1 MAFPVESAGA
11 FRVAFRGRSE
21 LVSPSDRIPRRR
33 SKSLLR
39 GSCDAVLRIVYG
51 ILPRSY
57 PNASGTLR
65 SALSSTT
72 SPFTGSSTMHCNVL
86 DSPCFQIGRDSRD
99 HTFSA
104 EAAPERIFRPTPF
117 PPRPLTTSS
126 HTRPHTHPPHPL
138 PTLLPDARPKRASV
152 GILTS
157 GREASP
163 RPAKYPS
170 RESEFPFTFR
180 SMERGS
186 MSSESKQGFQRNP
199 ILSTNKSSESPDEA
213 YEFQQIRQL
222 ISTLYPLPNRH
233 KKESDSKSFCEFGSP
248 PLVFPIV

>member
-39 GSCDAVLRIVYG
+39 GSCDAVLRIVYD

-65 SALSSTT
+65 SASSSTT
-72 SPFTGSSTMHCNVL
+72 SPFAGSSTMHCNVL

-104 EAAPERIFRPTPF
+104 EAAPERIFRPIPPPTPS
-117 PPRPLTTSS
+117 PPCCLTRARNELGRHFDVRTGSVS
-126 HTRPHTHPPHPL
+126 AALAISVTGVRVSLHVPKYGTRIHV
-138 PTLLPDARPKRASV
+138 V
-152 GILTS
+152 GI
-157 GREASP
+157 EA
-163 RPAKYPS
+163 R
-170 RESEFPFTFR
+170 
-180 SMERGS
+180 
-186 MSSESKQGFQRNP
+186 
-199 ILSTNKSSESPDEA
+199 LSTKPHSVD
-213 YEFQQIRQL
+213 
-222 ISTLYPLPNRH
+222 
-233 KKESDSKSFCEFGSP
+233 K
-248 PLVFPIV
+248 

>member
-1 MAFPVESAGA
+1 MAFPIESAGA

-72 SPFTGSSTMHCNVL
+72 SPFTGSSTMLCNVL

-104 EAAPERIFRPTPF
+104 EAAPELIFRPTP
-117 PPRPLTTSS
+117 S
-126 HTRPHTHPPHPL
+126 PHPL

-163 RPAKYPS
+163 RSAQYPS
-170 RESEFPFTFR
+170 RESEYPFTSR

-186 MSSESKQGFQRNP
+186 MSSESKQGFQRNS
-199 ILSTNKSSESPDEA
+199 ILSTNKSSESTDEA
-213 YEFQQIRQL
+213 YEVQQIRQL

>member
-57 PNASGTLR
+57 PNASGMLR
-65 SALSSTT
+65 SALSSNT

-86 DSPCFQIGRDSRD
+86 DSPCFQIGRDSRY

-104 EAAPERIFRPTPF
+104 EAAPERIFRPTP
-117 PPRPLTTSS
+117 S
-126 HTRPHTHPPHPL
+126 PHPL

-163 RPAKYPS
+163 RPSQYPS
-170 RESEFPFTFR
+170 RESEYPFTFR
-180 SMERGS
+180 SLERGS

>member
-11 FRVAFRGRSE
+11 FRVAFRGRFAIGPYPETTFEISSPR
-21 LVSPSDRIPRRR
+21 LVRCGTANRLRHPSKKLPECLRDASVRVEFDYVAFHGFFHDALQCLRFALFSDRTGLSR
-33 SKSLLR
+33 SYVLR
-39 GSCDAVLRIVYG
+39 GS
-51 ILPRSY
+51 
-57 PNASGTLR
+57 
-65 SALSSTT
+65 
-72 SPFTGSSTMHCNVL
+72 GSRTH
-86 DSPCFQIGRDSRD
+86 
-99 HTFSA
+99 FSA
-104 EAAPERIFRPTPF
+104 YPL
-117 PPRPLTTSS
+117 PP
-126 HTRPHTHPPHPL
+126 PL

>member
-11 FRVAFRGRSE
+11 FRVSFRGRSE

-104 EAAPERIFRPTPF
+104 EAAPERIFRTTPS
-117 PPRPLTTSS
+117 PP
-126 HTRPHTHPPHPL
+126 PL

-163 RPAKYPS
+163 RPAQYPS
-170 RESEFPFTFR
+170 RESEYPFTSR

-199 ILSTNKSSESPDEA
+199 ILSTNKSSESTDEA

-233 KKESDSKSFCEFGSP
+233 KKESDSKFFCEFGSP

>member
-104 EAAPERIFRPTPF
+104 EAAPERIFRPTP
-117 PPRPLTTSS
+117 S
-126 HTRPHTHPPHPL
+126 PHPL
-138 PTLLPDARPKRASV
+138 PTLLPDARPKRASG

-163 RPAKYPS
+163 RPSQYPS
-170 RESEFPFTFR
+170 RESEYPFTSR

>member
-86 DSPCFQIGRDSRD
+86 DSPCFQIGRNSRD

-104 EAAPERIFRPTPF
+104 EAAPERIFRPTP
-117 PPRPLTTSS
+117 S
-126 HTRPHTHPPHPL
+126 PHPL

-170 RESEFPFTFR
+170 RESEYPLTSR

>member
-21 LVSPSDRIPRRR
+21 LVLPSDRIPRRR

-65 SALSSTT
+65 SALSSST

-104 EAAPERIFRPTPF
+104 EAAPERIVRPTP
-117 PPRPLTTSS
+117 S
-126 HTRPHTHPPHPL
+126 PHPL

-170 RESEFPFTFR
+170 RESEYPFTSR

>member
-104 EAAPERIFRPTPF
+104 EAAPERIFRPTP
-117 PPRPLTTSS
+117 S
-126 HTRPHTHPPHPL
+126 PHPL

>member
-104 EAAPERIFRPTPF
+104 EAAPERIFRPTP
-117 PPRPLTTSS
+117 S
-126 HTRPHTHPPHPL
+126 PHPL
-138 PTLLPDARPKRASV
+138 PTLLPDARPKRASG

-163 RPAKYPS
+163 RPSQYPS
-170 RESEFPFTFR
+170 RESEYPFTSR

-248 PLVFPIV
+248 PLVFSIV

>member
-65 SALSSTT
+65 PALSSTT

-99 HTFSA
+99 HAFSA
-104 EAAPERIFRPTPF
+104 EAAPERIFRPTP
-117 PPRPLTTSS
+117 S
-126 HTRPHTHPPHPL
+126 PHPL

-163 RPAKYPS
+163 RPAQYPS
-170 RESEFPFTFR
+170 RESEYPFTSR

-199 ILSTNKSSESPDEA
+199 ILSTNKSFESPDEA

>member
-104 EAAPERIFRPTPF
+104 EAAPERIFRPTP
-117 PPRPLTTSS
+117 S
-126 HTRPHTHPPHPL
+126 PHPL

-170 RESEFPFTFR
+170 RESEYPFTFR

-199 ILSTNKSSESPDEA
+199 ILSTNKSSESTDGA

>member
-39 GSCDAVLRIVYG
+39 GSCDAVLRIVYD

-104 EAAPERIFRPTPF
+104 EAAPERIFRPSP
-117 PPRPLTTSS
+117 
-126 HTRPHTHPPHPL
+126 PPHPL
-138 PTLLPDARPKRASV
+138 PTLLPDARPKRASG

-163 RPAKYPS
+163 RPSQYPS
-170 RESEFPFTFR
+170 RESEYPFTSR

>member
-104 EAAPERIFRPTPF
+104 EAAPERIVRPTP
-117 PPRPLTTSS
+117 S
-126 HTRPHTHPPHPL
+126 PHPL

-170 RESEFPFTFR
+170 RESEYPFTFR

>member
-99 HTFSA
+99 HTFSE
-104 EAAPERIFRPTPF
+104 EAAPERIFRPTP
-117 PPRPLTTSS
+117 S
-126 HTRPHTHPPHPL
+126 PHPL

-152 GILTS
+152 AILTS

-170 RESEFPFTFR
+170 RESEYPFTFR

>member
-11 FRVAFRGRSE
+11 FRVSFRGRSK

-86 DSPCFQIGRDSRD
+86 DSPCFQIGRYSRD

-104 EAAPERIFRPTPF
+104 EAAPERIVRPTP
-117 PPRPLTTSS
+117 S
-126 HTRPHTHPPHPL
+126 PHPL

-170 RESEFPFTFR
+170 RESEYPFTFR

>member
-1 MAFPVESAGA
+1 
-11 FRVAFRGRSE
+11 
-21 LVSPSDRIPRRR
+21 
-33 SKSLLR
+33 
-39 GSCDAVLRIVYG
+39 
-51 ILPRSY
+51 
-57 PNASGTLR
+57 
-65 SALSSTT
+65 
-72 SPFTGSSTMHCNVL
+72 MHCNVL
-86 DSPCFQIGRDSRD
+86 DSPCFQIGRDSRY

-104 EAAPERIFRPTPF
+104 EAAPERIFRPTP
-117 PPRPLTTSS
+117 S
-126 HTRPHTHPPHPL
+126 PHPL

-163 RPAKYPS
+163 RPSQYPS
-170 RESEFPFTFR
+170 RESEYPFTFR
-180 SMERGS
+180 SLERGS

>member
-11 FRVAFRGRSE
+11 FRFAFRGRSE

-51 ILPRSY
+51 IFPRSY

-72 SPFTGSSTMHCNVL
+72 SPFTGSSSMHCNVL

-104 EAAPERIFRPTPF
+104 EAAPERIFRPTP
-117 PPRPLTTSS
+117 S
-126 HTRPHTHPPHPL
+126 PHPL

-163 RPAKYPS
+163 RPSQYPS
-170 RESEFPFTFR
+170 RESEYPFTSR

>member
-86 DSPCFQIGRDSRD
+86 ESPCFQIGRDSRD

-104 EAAPERIFRPTPF
+104 KAAPERIFRPTP
-117 PPRPLTTSS
+117 S
-126 HTRPHTHPPHPL
+126 PHPL

-157 GREASP
+157 GREASS

-170 RESEFPFTFR
+170 RESEYPFTSR

>member
-65 SALSSTT
+65 SVLSSTT

-104 EAAPERIFRPTPF
+104 EAAPERIFRPTP
-117 PPRPLTTSS
+117 S
-126 HTRPHTHPPHPL
+126 PHPL
-138 PTLLPDARPKRASV
+138 PTLLPDARPKRASG

>member
-104 EAAPERIFRPTPF
+104 EAAPERIFRLTP
-117 PPRPLTTSS
+117 S
-126 HTRPHTHPPHPL
+126 PHPL

-163 RPAKYPS
+163 RPAQYPS
-170 RESEFPFTFR
+170 RESEYPFTSR

>member
-86 DSPCFQIGRDSRD
+86 DSPCFQIGLDSRD

-104 EAAPERIFRPTPF
+104 EAAPERIFRPTP
-117 PPRPLTTSS
+117 S
-126 HTRPHTHPPHPL
+126 PHPL
-138 PTLLPDARPKRASV
+138 PTLLPDARPKRASG

-163 RPAKYPS
+163 RPSQYPS
-170 RESEFPFTFR
+170 RESEYPFTSR

>member
-39 GSCDAVLRIVYG
+39 GSCDAVLRIVYS

-104 EAAPERIFRPTPF
+104 EAAPERIFRPTP
-117 PPRPLTTSS
+117 S
-126 HTRPHTHPPHPL
+126 PHPL

-170 RESEFPFTFR
+170 RESEYPFTFR

-199 ILSTNKSSESPDEA
+199 ILSTNKSSESTDEA

>member
-57 PNASGTLR
+57 PNASGMLR

-86 DSPCFQIGRDSRD
+86 DSPCFQIGRDSRY

-104 EAAPERIFRPTPF
+104 EAAPERIFRPTP
-117 PPRPLTTSS
+117 S
-126 HTRPHTHPPHPL
+126 PHPL

-163 RPAKYPS
+163 RPSQYPS
-170 RESEFPFTFR
+170 RESEYPFTFR
-180 SMERGS
+180 SLERGS

>member
-104 EAAPERIFRPTPF
+104 EAAPERIFRP
-117 PPRPLTTSS
+117 PPS
-126 HTRPHTHPPHPL
+126 PHPL

-163 RPAKYPS
+163 RPSQYPHGSPSIPSHPEVWNEDPCRRNRSKAFNETPFCRQISPPS
-170 RESEFPFTFR
+170 RPT
-180 SMERGS
+180 
-186 MSSESKQGFQRNP
+186 KP
-199 ILSTNKSSESPDEA
+199 TNFNK
-213 YEFQQIRQL
+213 
-222 ISTLYPLPNRH
+222 
-233 KKESDSKSFCEFGSP
+233 FGN
-248 PLVFPIV
+248 

>member
-104 EAAPERIFRPTPF
+104 EAAPERIFRPTP
-117 PPRPLTTSS
+117 S
-126 HTRPHTHPPHPL
+126 PHPL

-170 RESEFPFTFR
+170 RESEYPFTFR

>member
-86 DSPCFQIGRDSRD
+86 DSPCFQIGRDYRD

-104 EAAPERIFRPTPF
+104 EAAPERIFRPTP
-117 PPRPLTTSS
+117 S
-126 HTRPHTHPPHPL
+126 PHPR

-152 GILTS
+152 AILTS

-170 RESEFPFTFR
+170 RESEYPLTSR

>member
-104 EAAPERIFRPTPF
+104 EAAPERIVRPTP
-117 PPRPLTTSS
+117 S
-126 HTRPHTHPPHPL
+126 PHPL

-152 GILTS
+152 GIWTS
-157 GREASP
+157 GREASS

-170 RESEFPFTFR
+170 RDSEYPFTFR